1 MQNYFLKG
9 KTFVIGHK
17 FWSLIIALIIIW
29 AGNALYAKLTSK
41 AGEVRYTTA
50 LAAKETL
57 VTTISG
63 SGQVSAS
70 NQIDLKS
77 KASGEILALPV
88 AAGGAVSAGAII
100 ARIDASTAQKAVRD
114 AEVSLKSAELSLE
127 KLKKPTDAL
136 SLTQSQNALARAST
150 TKQNALDNLDKAYYD
165 GFNSISN
172 TFNDLPGV
180 VSGLHDLLYTP
191 NNLLGG
197 SNVNNI
203 DYYSSSASV
212 FDPRGK
218 TYGEDTN
225 AKYQIMLAKY
235 NKNFAD
241 YKTLDRSASPAQI
254 EAMIAETYDTS
265 LAAADAVKSANN
277 LIQFFE
283 DQMTQHTQKIPSLA
297 NTQLASLNS
306 YSASTNSHLS
316 DLLTISSTIKNNKS
330 TIVDAD
336 RSINENTQSLAKLVT
351 GTDSLDLASAELTVQ
366 SRKNALRDAEE
377 TLSNYT
383 VRAPFAGTIA
393 KISVK
398 NYDTA
403 GNGTTI
409 ATLVAKNQMAEI
421 SLNEVDVAKVAVG
434 QKVTLTFDAI
444 DGLSLTGIV
453 SEIDTIGTVTQG
465 VVTYNVKIAFD
476 TQDERV
482 KSGMSVNASIVTNV
496 KANALTIPNS
506 AVKTQGSG
514 HYIEMFDTPIVSDA
528 GNQGTVSAVAPKKV
542 TIEIG
547 LANDVS
553 TEVTSGIKEGDQV
566 VTKTTTTTVVKTAA
580 PSLIG
585 GGTGRRVP

>member
-241 YKTLDRSASPAQI
+241 YKTLDRNASPAQI

-351 GTDSLDLASAELTVQ
+351 GTDSLDLESAELTVQ

-514 HYIEMFDTPIVSDA
+514 HYIEMFDTPIVTDA